1 MKKTK
6 RYCLTLDLKNDP
18 KLIEEYKKYH
28 KRVWPE
34 ITQSLIDSGII
45 SAEIYNISN
54 RLTMILEVNSDFSFE
69 KKRVMDENNPK
80 VKEWEKLMWKYQKS
94 LPIAKKGEK
103 WILME
108 KIYQL

>member
-6 RYCLTLDLKNDP
+6 RYCLTLDIKNDP

-34 ITQSLIDSGII
+34 ITQSLIDSGIK

-94 LPIAKKGEK
+94 LPTAKKGEK

>member
-34 ITQSLIDSGII
+34 ITQSLIDSGIDI
-45 SAEIYNISN
+45 HEEAHV
-54 RLTMILEVNSDFSFE
+54 LE
-69 KKRVMDENNPK
+69 
-80 VKEWEKLMWKYQKS
+80 QH
-94 LPIAKKGEK
+94 
-103 WILME
+103 
-108 KIYQL
+108 